1 MADSYYEGTGVLVLQ
16 QVTPVIKAL
25 FSGFQLDPRYPGN
38 QHVYIAMQS
47 FEGLPEWDN
56 IGQSLLTL
64 ARELEM
70 AGIDED
76 VPIERLLVQ
85 LSEHFLPKRHGVD
98 ISATREAFDDVMR
111 AILKSIDFDETP
123 CLKDLFVLA
132 HLLDDGHGLE
142 RIEFEA
148 GITCSKLWLG
158 EFGGDG
164 LFISKLV
171 ELRSDS
177 RSIITLGRALLA
189 ALRNNDTEQAAKYLL
204 SDVCDNLNGIS
215 CEQQR
220 AQVRAAL
227 ARGLMEPDPA

>member
-56 IGQSLLTL
+56 ICESLVAL
-64 ARELEM
+64 AHELEL

-98 ISATREAFDDVMR
+98 ISATRKAFDDVMR
-111 AILKSIDFDETP
+111 TILKSIDFDDTP

-148 GITCSKLWLG
+148 GITCSKPHLG

-164 LFISKLV
+164 LFISKEV
-171 ELRSDS
+171 ELHSDS
-177 RSIITLGRALLA
+177 GSATQLGRALLA
-189 ALRNNDTEQAAKYLL
+189 ALKESDAELAAKHLL
-204 SDVCDNLNGIS
+204 NDVCDSLNGIS
-215 CEQQR
+215 CERRR

-227 ARGLMEPDPA
+227 ARLLMEPDPA

>member
-38 QHVYIAMQS
+38 QHVFIAMQS

-56 IGQSLLTL
+56 IRQSLLIL
-64 ARELEM
+64 AREQNL
-70 AGIDED
+70 AGIEVDE
-76 VPIERLLVQ
+76 PIKSLLAQ
-85 LSEHFLPKRHGVD
+85 LGEYFLPKRHGVD
-98 ISATREAFDDVMR
+98 ISATREAFDDVVQTL
-111 AILKSIDFDETP
+111 LKGIDFDDTP

-164 LFISKLV
+164 LFISKVV

-189 ALRNNDTEQAAKYLL
+189 ALRNQDTELAAKHLL
-204 SDVCDNLNGIS
+204 NDICDSLNGIS

-227 ARGLMEPDPA
+227 GRLLMEPDPA

>member
-25 FSGFQLDPRYPGN
+25 FSGFQLDPHYPGN
-38 QHVYIAMQS
+38 QQAYIAMQS
-47 FEGLPEWDN
+47 QEETPEWDN
-56 IGQSLLTL
+56 ICESLVAL
-64 ARELEM
+64 AHELEL

-85 LSEHFLPKRHGVD
+85 LSEHFLPKRHAAD
-98 ISATREAFDDVMR
+98 ISAAHAAFDNTMQTVLR
-111 AILKSIDFDETP
+111 GIDFDDTP

-132 HLLDDGHGLE
+132 HLLDDGHGLGS
-142 RIEFEA
+142 IEFEA
-148 GITCSKLWLG
+148 SRTCSRPCLD

-164 LFISKLV
+164 LFISKEV
-171 ELRSDS
+171 ELHSDS
-177 RSIITLGRALLA
+177 GSAIHLGRALLA
-189 ALRNNDTEQAAKYLL
+189 ALRNQDTELAAKHLL
-204 SDVCDNLNGIS
+204 NDICDSLNGIS

-227 ARGLMEPDPA
+227 GRLLKEPDPA

>member
-25 FSGFQLDPRYPGN
+25 FTGFQLDPRYPGN
-38 QHVYIAMQS
+38 QRAYIAMQS

-56 IGQSLLTL
+56 IHKSLVAL
-64 ARELEM
+64 AHELELTC
-70 AGIDED
+70 IDEG

-85 LSEHFLPKRHGVD
+85 LSEHFLSKRHGVD
-98 ISATREAFDDVMR
+98 ISATREAFDESMQV
-111 AILKSIDFDETP
+111 ILESIHFDDTP
-123 CLKDLFVLA
+123 DLKDLFVLA

-148 GITCSKLWLG
+148 GRTCSKLWLG

-164 LFISKLV
+164 LFISKEV
-171 ELRSDS
+171 ELHSDS
-177 RSIITLGRALLA
+177 GSALLLGRALLA
-189 ALRNNDTEQAAKYLL
+189 ALSNHDTELAAKHVL
-204 SDVCDNLNGIS
+204 SDVCGSLNGIS

-227 ARGLMEPDPA
+227 ARLLMEPDPA